1 MCVCVCVCACVRDG
15 MCMWMSCPIAH
26 PPPRPRF
33 SFPQIIKSEGD
44 AMGAKIVADATSK
57 YGTGLLEIR
66 RIETAKSVAETLARA
81 RGNVTY
87 LPGAQDGHNGGG
99 SSILL
104 NVPTN

>member
-1 MCVCVCVCACVRDG
+1 
-15 MCMWMSCPIAH
+15 
-26 PPPRPRF
+26 
-33 SFPQIIKSEGD
+33 
-44 AMGAKIVADATSK
+44 MGAKIVAEATSK

-87 LPGAQDGHNGGG
+87 LPGGQAGQEGGG
-99 SSILL
+99 GTPILL